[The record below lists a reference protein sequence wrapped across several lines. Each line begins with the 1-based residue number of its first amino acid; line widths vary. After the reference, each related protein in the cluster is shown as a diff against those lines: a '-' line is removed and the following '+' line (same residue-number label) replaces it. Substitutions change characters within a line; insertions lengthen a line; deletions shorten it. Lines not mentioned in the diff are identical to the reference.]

1 VRLLDYCDSSGYPN
15 VGIAC
20 DASCVGFKGTIKNDG
35 YFHGRVEWQCID
47 LVTKEKVFASD
58 VQPQSTINVGEFMAI
73 VTSLKI
79 LHKRGDTTSPV
90 WSDSKLCI
98 QWVVGRYTSSHLPM
112 NEFTWEALDG
122 MAEYLEWLK
131 KEDPV
136 NPILWWN
143 KHKFGDHPADY
154 GRKGSWSEPDR
165 SQPPGTERMLM
176 FKGAKVSQQDLKGAL
191 AKAMPERATAPKRKE
206 DPIAARAQA
215 LVDTFSTV
223 KGTGTV
229 ITNCTCWPNCLH
241 AEPLKDTST
250 PTAP

>member
-1 VRLLDYCDSSGYPN
+1 MSMKPRRSHADPIRILDYCDSSGYPN

-20 DASCVGFKGTIKNDG
+20 DASCVGFNGTIKNDG

-47 LVTKEKVFASD
+47 LATKEKVFASD

-79 LHKRGDTTSPV
+79 LHQRGDSTSPV

-98 QWVVGRYTSSHLPM
+98 QWVRGRYTSSKLPM

-122 MAEYLEWLK
+122 MAEFLAWLK
-131 KEDPV
+131 ETNPV

-154 GRKGSWSEPDR
+154 GRKGAP
-165 SQPPGTERMLM
+165 
-176 FKGAKVSQQDLKGAL
+176 
-191 AKAMPERATAPKRKE
+191 AKAMPERATGKKE
-206 DPIAARAQA
+206 
-215 LVDTFSTV
+215 
-223 KGTGTV
+223 
-229 ITNCTCWPNCLH
+229 
-241 AEPLKDTST
+241 KDTYKERAEFLVNNFSDKDGKGSVLTVCPEQKCYWPECQCVTYEPPTTT
-250 PTAP
+250 P

>member
-1 VRLLDYCDSSGYPN
+1 MSMKLRRSHADPIRILDYCDSSGYPN

-20 DASCVGFKGTIKNDG
+20 DASCVGFNGTIKNDG
-35 YFHGRVEWQCID
+35 YFHGQVEWQCID
-47 LVTKEKVFASD
+47 LATKEKVFASD

-79 LHKRGDTTSPV
+79 LHQRGDSTSPV

-98 QWVVGRYTSSHLPM
+98 QWVVGRYTSSNLPM

-131 KEDPV
+131 KENPV

-154 GRKGSWSEPDR
+154 GRKGAP
-165 SQPPGTERMLM
+165 
-176 FKGAKVSQQDLKGAL
+176 
-191 AKAMPERATAPKRKE
+191 AKAMPERAKF
-206 DPIAARAQA
+206 
-215 LVDTFSTV
+215 LVENFSDKDGKGSVLTV
-223 KGTGTV
+223 CPEQKCYLPECQCVTY
-229 ITNCTCWPNCLH
+229 
-241 AEPLKDTST
+241 EPPSVT
-250 PTAP
+250 PTRTTP